1 MMIYG
6 PNGSGKSN
14 LIKAMDVAKKL
25 ILNVPIAQKSKYAHV
40 DENGKASSEASYF
53 EFVYSVNET
62 VYSYGFEFLFSKKQ
76 SKGGLVSEW
85 LYELNPQN
93 DVCLFEIE
101 YEGRSNSDVA
111 SEIEIDMVR
120 SSNEQFSIHNMGQI
134 SNDEILDASRSFLK
148 WIKNEL
154 LIEGSRLDPEIIPVE
169 SDFHLTLGRI
179 LSELDTG
186 IVDIELIPFRRT
198 EIPINL
204 TRRILNKDS
213 IIKEDCCLIVIP
225 GNGVNR
231 DWLILSKHTKG
242 SKSGPEFYEV
252 EFIHESGHMSTISY
266 ESLGTMRIVRMLAIM
281 SVPHGNRTAVVD
293 EIECSVH
300 TLAVRK
306 LMNVLF
312 RADFLQVVA
321 TTHRVDILRDPHLS
335 TAEVSFAEIEYAGD
349 DRFTHLFT
357 MRSFGEDV
365 KDKYRYY
372 MDGRF
377 GALPIFISHDGG
389 E

>member
-281 SVPHGNRTAVVD
+281 RDEDWERSESSIHVVP
-293 EIECSVH
+293 
-300 TLAVRK
+300 
-306 LMNVLF
+306 VL
-312 RADFLQVVA
+312 
-321 TTHRVDILRDPHLS
+321 ILH
-335 TAEVSFAEIEYAGD
+335 
-349 DRFTHLFT
+349 
-357 MRSFGEDV
+357 
-365 KDKYRYY
+365 
-372 MDGRF
+372 
-377 GALPIFISHDGG
+377 IFS